1 MNKLYKYF
9 YNLRHHSGN
18 KKTIERNVADGFSE
32 PKKKLLYYLKVMQ
45 QAGLEELANVMKI
58 SRMAVHK
65 HLTILQKRGLVES
78 MEARGHVGRPRMVYQ
93 LTSQSKT
100 VFPKSY
106 SAIAT
111 HALDFIERN
120 MGNEAVEKVL
130 RERQSE
136 LFDQYYKR
144 LNNLDFD
151 KRVKELAKIRDEEG
165 YMAES
170 KKMIS
175 KSNGSSSN
183 VGIWQGEDRGGK
195 YVLLEYNCPIIH
207 IAEKHW
213 EACCVETEL
222 FEKLLDAKIETTHR
236 AAKGD
241 LICKFLIKERKEGY
255 DYL

>member
-1 MNKLYKYF
+1 LP
-9 YNLRHHSGN
+9 RHPIITKSLEN
-18 KKTIERNVADGFSE
+18 ITDGFSE

-65 HLTILQKRGLVES
+65 HLAILQKRGLVES
-78 MEARGHVGRPRMVYQ
+78 IETRGHVGRPRMVYQ

-120 MGNEAVEKVL
+120 MGKEGVEKVL
-130 RERQSE
+130 HERQSE

-144 LNNLDFD
+144 LKELDFD
-151 KRVKELAKIRDEEG
+151 KRVKELARIRDEEG

-170 KKMIS
+170 KKTS
-175 KSNGSSSN
+175 KSGST
-183 VGIWQGEDRGGK
+183 GGGGGK
-195 YVLLEYNCPIIH
+195 HILLEYNCPIIH

-213 EACCVETEL
+213 EACSTETEL

-255 DYL
+255 YYL

>member
-1 MNKLYKYF
+1 MAIPTSLEN
-9 YNLRHHSGN
+9 
-18 KKTIERNVADGFSE
+18 IADGFSE

-45 QAGLEELANVMKI
+45 QAGLEELANVMKV

-65 HLTILQKRGLVES
+65 HLGLLQQRGLVEAV
-78 MEARGHVGRPRMVYQ
+78 ETRGHVGRPRMMYQ

-120 MGNEAVEKVL
+120 MGKEAVEKVL

-144 LNNLDFD
+144 LKDLDFD
-151 KRVKELAKIRDEEG
+151 KQVKELARIRDEEG
-165 YMAES
+165 YIAES
-170 KKMIS
+170 KKES
-175 KSNGSSSN
+175 KSGS
-183 VGIWQGEDRGGK
+183 GK

-213 EACCVETEL
+213 EACSTETEL
-222 FEKLLDAKIETTHR
+222 FEKLLGANIETTHR

-241 LICKFLIKERKEGY
+241 LICKFIIKERKEGF
-255 DYL
+255 L

>member
-1 MNKLYKYF
+1 MAIPTSLEN
-9 YNLRHHSGN
+9 
-18 KKTIERNVADGFSE
+18 IADGFSE

-45 QAGLEELANVMKI
+45 QAGLEELANVMKV

-65 HLTILQKRGLVES
+65 HLGLLQQRGLVEAV
-78 MEARGHVGRPRMVYQ
+78 ETRGHVGRPRMMYQ

-111 HALDFIERN
+111 HALDFIEKN
-120 MGNEAVEKVL
+120 MGKEGIEKVL

-144 LNNLDFD
+144 LKDLDFD
-151 KRVKELAKIRDEEG
+151 KQVKELARIRDEEG
-165 YMAES
+165 YIAES
-170 KKMIS
+170 KKES
-175 KSNGSSSN
+175 KSG
-183 VGIWQGEDRGGK
+183 GGK

-213 EACCVETEL
+213 EACSTETEL
-222 FEKLLDAKIETTHR
+222 FEKLLGADIETTHR

-241 LICKFLIKERKEGY
+241 LICKFIIKERKEGF
-255 DYL
+255 L

>member
-1 MNKLYKYF
+1 
-9 YNLRHHSGN
+9 
-18 KKTIERNVADGFSE
+18 
-32 PKKKLLYYLKVMQ
+32 MQ

-65 HLTILQKRGLVES
+65 HLTVLQKRGIVES
-78 MEARGHVGRPRMVYQ
+78 IETRGHVGRPRMLYQ

-120 MGNEAVEKVL
+120 MGKGAIEKVL
-130 RERQSE
+130 RERQNE

-144 LNNLDFD
+144 LSNLDFD

-170 KKMIS
+170 KKITS
-175 KSNGSSSN
+175 KNNGGTNNSVNAS
-183 VGIWQGEDRGGK
+183 QKTGK

-213 EACCVETEL
+213 EACSVETEL

>member
-1 MNKLYKYF
+1 
-9 YNLRHHSGN
+9 
-18 KKTIERNVADGFSE
+18 
-32 PKKKLLYYLKVMQ
+32 MQ
-45 QAGLEELANVMKI
+45 QARLEELAKVMKI

-65 HLTILQKRGLVES
+65 HLAILQKRGLVEGV
-78 MEARGHVGRPRMVYQ
+78 EARGNVGRPRMVYK

-120 MGNEAVEKVL
+120 MGKEGIEKVL

-144 LNNLDFD
+144 LKNLDFD
-151 KRVKELAKIRDEEG
+151 KQVKELARIRDEEG
-165 YMAES
+165 YIAES
-170 KKMIS
+170 KKES
-175 KSNGSSSN
+175 KSG
-183 VGIWQGEDRGGK
+183 GGGK
-195 YVLLEYNCPIIH
+195 HVILEYNCPIIH

-213 EACCVETEL
+213 EACATETEL
-222 FEKLLDAKIETTHR
+222 FEKLLGANIETTHR

-241 LICKFLIKERKEGY
+241 SICKFVIKQKSEGY
-255 DYL
+255 L

>member
-1 MNKLYKYF
+1 MAN
-9 YNLRHHSGN
+9 S
-18 KKTIERNVADGFSE
+18 RNFENIADVFSE

-45 QAGLEELANVMKI
+45 QAGLEELAKAMKI

-65 HLTILQKRGLVES
+65 HLAPLQERGLVMSVETT
-78 MEARGHVGRPRMVYQ
+78 GHVGRPRMMYQ
-93 LTSQSKT
+93 LTSQSRT
-100 VFPKSY
+100 IFPKSY

-120 MGNEAVEKVL
+120 MGKAAVEKVL

-144 LNNLDFD
+144 LRNLEFD
-151 KRVKELAKIRDEEG
+151 KKVKELANIRDEEG

-170 KKMIS
+170 RREPK
-175 KSNGSSSN
+175 NYG
-183 VGIWQGEDRGGK
+183 RH
-195 YVLLEYNCPIIH
+195 VLLEYNCPILH

-213 EACCVETEL
+213 EACSTETEL
-222 FEKLLDAKIETTHR
+222 FENLLGADIETTHR

-241 LICKFLIKERKEGY
+241 LVCKFVIKERKEGY
-255 DYL
+255 L

>member
-1 MNKLYKYF
+1 MPISS
-9 YNLRHHSGN
+9 NLEN
-18 KKTIERNVADGFSE
+18 LADGFSE

-45 QAGLEELANVMKI
+45 QAGLEELAAVMKV

-65 HLTILQKRGLVES
+65 HLSILQERGLVEAV
-78 MEARGHVGRPRMVYQ
+78 ETRGHVGRPKMAYQ

-120 MGNEAVEKVL
+120 MGKEAVEKVL
-130 RERQSE
+130 RERQGE

-144 LNNLDFD
+144 LKDKDFD
-151 KRVKELAKIRDEEG
+151 KQVKELAKIRDEEG

-170 KKMIS
+170 KKELKNS
-175 KSNGSSSN
+175 RKH
-183 VGIWQGEDRGGK
+183 
-195 YVLLEYNCPIIH
+195 VLLEYNCPIIH

-213 EACCVETEL
+213 EACSIETEL
-222 FEKLLDAKIETTHR
+222 FEKLLGAEIETTHR

-241 LICKFLIKERKEGY
+241 AVCKFLIKERTEGFLY
-255 DYL
+255 N

>member
-1 MNKLYKYF
+1 MPIPT
-9 YNLRHHSGN
+9 NLEN
-18 KKTIERNVADGFSE
+18 IADGFSE

-45 QAGLEELANVMKI
+45 QAGLEELANVMKV

-65 HLTILQKRGLVES
+65 HLALLQDRGLVEGV
-78 MEARGHVGRPRMVYQ
+78 ETRGGVGRPRMVYQ

-120 MGNEAVEKVL
+120 MGKEGVEKVL

-136 LFDQYYKR
+136 LFDKYYKR
-144 LNNLDFD
+144 LKDLDFD
-151 KRVKELAKIRDEEG
+151 KQVKELARIRDEEG

-170 KKMIS
+170 KKDP
-175 KSNGSSSN
+175 KWSSRKH
-183 VGIWQGEDRGGK
+183 I
-195 YVLLEYNCPIIH
+195 LLEYNCPIIH

-213 EACCVETEL
+213 EACSSETKL
-222 FEKLLDAKIETTHR
+222 FEKLLGANIETTHR

-241 LICKFLIKERKEGY
+241 LICKFVIKERKEGY
-255 DYL
+255 L

>member
-1 MNKLYKYF
+1 MSHL
-9 YNLRHHSGN
+9 SVTT
-18 KKTIERNVADGFSE
+18 KTIERNISDGFSE

-65 HLTILQKRGLVES
+65 HLNVLQKRGLVES
-78 MEARGHVGRPRMVYQ
+78 IETRGHVGRPRMVYQ

-120 MGNEAVEKVL
+120 MGKEAVEKVL

-136 LFDQYYKR
+136 LFGQYYKR
-144 LNNLDFD
+144 LSNLDFD

-170 KKMIS
+170 KKMTS
-175 KSNGSSSN
+175 KSSSSN
-183 VGIWQGEDRGGK
+183 NSFNASEQTGK
-195 YVLLEYNCPIIH
+195 HVLLEYNCPIIH
-207 IAEKHW
+207 IAENHW
-213 EACCVETEL
+213 EACSVETEL

>member
-1 MNKLYKYF
+1 LSIPRDLEN
-9 YNLRHHSGN
+9 NN
-18 KKTIERNVADGFSE
+18 IADRFSE
-32 PKKKLLYYLKVMQ
+32 PKKKLLYYLKIMQ

-65 HLTILQKRGLVES
+65 HLAALQKRGLVEGV
-78 MEARGHVGRPRMVYQ
+78 EIRGHVGRPRIAYQ

-106 SAIAT
+106 SAIAS

-120 MGNEAVEKVL
+120 MGKEAVEKVL
-130 RERQSE
+130 HERQSE
-136 LFDQYYKR
+136 LFDQYYER
-144 LNNLDFD
+144 LKDLDFD
-151 KRVKELAKIRDEEG
+151 ERVKELAKIRDEEG

-170 KKMIS
+170 KKES
-175 KSNGSSSN
+175 KS
-183 VGIWQGEDRGGK
+183 GGK

-213 EACCVETEL
+213 EACLTETEL
-222 FEKLLDAKIETTHR
+222 FEKLLEADIDTTHR

-241 LICKFLIKERKEGY
+241 SICKFVIKERKEE
-255 DYL
+255 YL

>member
-1 MNKLYKYF
+1 MSIAR
-9 YNLRHHSGN
+9 NLGS
-18 KKTIERNVADGFSE
+18 IADGFSE

-45 QAGLEELANVMKI
+45 KAGLEDLAAVMKI

-65 HLTILQKRGLVES
+65 HLSALQQRGLVEAI
-78 MEARGHVGRPRMVYQ
+78 ENRGRVGRPKMIYQ

-111 HALDFIERN
+111 QALDFIEKN
-120 MGNEAVEKVL
+120 MGKEGVEKVL

-136 LFDQYYKR
+136 LFDLYYKR
-144 LNNLDFD
+144 LKDMDFE
-151 KRVKELAKIRDEEG
+151 RQVKELARIRDEEG

-170 KKMIS
+170 KRES
-175 KSNGSSSN
+175 K
-183 VGIWQGEDRGGK
+183 GGK
-195 YVLLEYNCPIIH
+195 KHVLLEYNCPIIH

-213 EACCVETEL
+213 EACSIETEL
-222 FEKLLDAKIETTHR
+222 FEKLLGAEIETTHR

-241 LICKFLIKERKEGY
+241 AVCKFMIKERQEVF
-255 DYL
+255 L

>member
-1 MNKLYKYF
+1 MPISKNF
-9 YNLRHHSGN
+9 EN
-18 KKTIERNVADGFSE
+18 IADGFSE

-45 QAGLEELANVMKI
+45 QAGLEELAKAMKI

-65 HLTILQKRGLVES
+65 HLALLQERGLVMSVETT
-78 MEARGHVGRPRMVYQ
+78 GHVGRPRMIYK
-93 LTSQSKT
+93 LTSQSRT
-100 VFPKSY
+100 IFPKSY

-120 MGNEAVEKVL
+120 MGKAAVEKVL

-144 LNNLDFD
+144 LRNLEFD
-151 KRVKELAKIRDEEG
+151 KKVKELANIRDEEG

-170 KKMIS
+170 RRERK
-175 KSNGSSSN
+175 NYG
-183 VGIWQGEDRGGK
+183 RH
-195 YVLLEYNCPIIH
+195 VLLEYNCPILH

-213 EACCVETEL
+213 ETCSTETEL
-222 FEKLLDAKIETTHR
+222 FENLLGADIETTHR

-241 LICKFLIKERKEGY
+241 LICKFVIKERKEGY
-255 DYL
+255 L